1 MEIARVTD
9 ANEHIYLRLIQAY
22 EAEFSRITQK
32 TPNQQG
38 LFELDTVLGATVSG
52 FLAYI
57 NQAPAGLAAISEA
70 TPSNFEMCEFYVVPC
85 FRNQAVG
92 TRFAHSIWSMF
103 PGRWQIK
110 QIEGAGYASD
120 FWRKAIAR
128 VQHGGLTEDRFH
140 DPYWG
145 VVTRQSF
152 TIEPSIGPAAVP
164 IQHSEQPANSQ

>member
-1 MEIARVTD
+1 MEIARVTH
-9 ANEHIYLRLIQAY
+9 ANENIYLRLIQAY
-22 EAEFSRITQK
+22 EAEFSRITKK

-38 LFELDTVLGATVSG
+38 LFELDTILGDTVTG

-70 TPSNFEMCEFYVVPC
+70 TPSNFEMCEFYVLPC
-85 FRNQAVG
+85 FRNQAMG

-110 QIEGAGYASD
+110 QIEGANYASD

-128 VQHGGLTEDRFH
+128 FQHGSFTEDRYH

-145 VVTRQSF
+145 FVTRQSF
-152 TIEPSIGPAAVP
+152 TIKPTIESTIEPV
-164 IQHSEQPANSQ
+164 QHG